1 MLMPQNDLDTLVWVD
16 ASKQPALHIKR
27 RVPRLAGSGTL
38 IRVMIG
44 SGIAL
49 LIVLAV
55 VLVNPRSGAPVA
67 AAAQPAQASA
77 PALTPA
83 PTRQASLA
91 QWAWPTAV
99 PTSQPAQ
106 PTPPVAVVL
115 DLPAD
120 EWQLPLHGGGVYF
133 TQGYLSA
140 DQAGGPGHRGWDIV
154 GPIGSAVY
162 AAASGQVV
170 FANWNSDGYGYL
182 VAVDHGDGVQTLYA
196 HLRYIAVGEGWQVT
210 PDTPLGLMGGTGN
223 ATGWHVHFEV
233 RLNGTPV
240 DPGNYIH

>member
-1 MLMPQNDLDTLVWVD
+1 MLMPQDDLDTLVWAGDVP
-16 ASKQPALHIKR
+16 QPALRVKR
-27 RVPRLAGSGTL
+27 RATRLTGSGTL

-55 VLVNPRSGAPVA
+55 VLGGPRSGSSVV
-67 AAAQPAQASA
+67 AAQPSQASKST
-77 PALTPA
+77 PTPA
-83 PTRQASLA
+83 PTRRVSLA

-99 PTSQPAQ
+99 PTSPPAP
-106 PTPPVAVVL
+106 PTPPLAVVL
-115 DLPAD
+115 DLPAK
-120 EWQLPLHGGGVYF
+120 EWQLPLHGAGVYF

-140 DQAGGPGHRGWDIV
+140 DQAGGPGHRGWDMV
-154 GPIGSAVY
+154 GPTGSVVY

-170 FANWNSDGYGYL
+170 FANWNSDGYGYM
-182 VAVDHGDGVQTLYA
+182 VVVDHADGVQTLYA
-196 HLRYIAVGEGWQVT
+196 HLQYIAVGEGWQVE

-223 ATGWHVHFEV
+223 ADGWHLHFET